1 MNSRIAKKRV
11 AWIDGVKSIGILA
24 MIAGHIWPSGT
35 LFDKFIHVWHM
46 PIFFFLSGYLFSE
59 KHWKIGRHIG
69 LIYGK
74 K

>member
-46 PIFFFLSGYLFSE
+46 
-59 KHWKIGRHIG
+59 
-69 LIYGK
+69 
-74 K
+74 